1 MTALSSLSI
10 ITINAN
16 SLNTPNKSKRLSN
29 WIKKSRTQLYAT
41 YKNPT
46 IKIRIG
52 LKLKNK
58 KKTCPA
64 NTNQKKAGVATLI
77 SKQTLGQE
85 IPPGIQKGALYND
98 QQVNSPR
105 RHIFLKCVCI

>member
-1 MTALSSLSI
+1 MQKKTIWKNKEQMKQIGKKSNKMTDLSSLSI

-29 WIKKSRTQLYAT
+29 WIKKKMRTQLYAT

-58 KKTCPA
+58 KNMSC
-64 NTNQKKAGVATLI
+64 Q
-77 SKQTLGQE
+77 
-85 IPPGIQKGALYND
+85 
-98 QQVNSPR
+98 
-105 RHIFLKCVCI
+105 H